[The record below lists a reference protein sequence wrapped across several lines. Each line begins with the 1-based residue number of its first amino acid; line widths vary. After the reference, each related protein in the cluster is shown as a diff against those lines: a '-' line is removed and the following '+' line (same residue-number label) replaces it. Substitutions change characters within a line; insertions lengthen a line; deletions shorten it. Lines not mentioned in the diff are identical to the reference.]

1 MNYLVKAANHGLL
14 IDFYLKLGEK
24 LEERMGSS
32 CNPMNNED
40 INTIM
45 VEEDL
50 FFGQNYPSSSF
61 SDSVYLFIANESDL
75 FTVLSR
81 LHIDELNNTY
91 PIF

>member
-32 CNPMNNED
+32 CNPMNNEFID
-40 INTIM
+40 TIM
-45 VEEDL
+45 IEENSFYGQSYSGSSYKNYVYLLIRDEWDL
-50 FFGQNYPSSSF
+50 F
-61 SDSVYLFIANESDL
+61 D
-75 FTVLSR
+75 VLSR
-81 LHIDELNNTY
+81 LYIDTLNNTY

>member
-32 CNPMNNED
+32 YNPMNNEY

-45 VEEDL
+45 VEEDS
-50 FFGQNYPSSSF
+50 FYGQTYLGSSYK
-61 SDSVYLFIANESDL
+61 DHVYLFISDEWDL
-75 FTVLSR
+75 LSILSI
-81 LHIDELNNTY
+81 LHIDTLNNTY

>member
-32 CNPMNNED
+32 CNPMNNEY

-45 VEEDL
+45 VEEDS
-50 FFGQNYPSSSF
+50 FYGQNY
-61 SDSVYLFIANESDL
+61 SDFAYKDHIYLFIVDESDL
-75 FTVLSR
+75 LIVLSK
-81 LHIDELNNTY
+81 LHIDTLNNTY